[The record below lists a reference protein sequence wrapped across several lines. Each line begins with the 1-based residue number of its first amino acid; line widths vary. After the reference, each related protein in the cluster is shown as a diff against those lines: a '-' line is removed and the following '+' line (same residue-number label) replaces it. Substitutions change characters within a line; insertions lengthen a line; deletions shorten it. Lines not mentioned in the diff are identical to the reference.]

1 MVAGEGSAGRTGA
14 AVFDEGV
21 AVVDGDAAGGDE
33 VDDVN
38 DVDDVDDRGCVGG
51 NRGTSAGRGAGGG
64 GFLAAVR

>member
-1 MVAGEGSAGRTGA
+1 MVTGEGSAGRTGA

-38 DVDDVDDRGCVGG
+38 DRGCVGG